1 MAATL
6 TISHYIYLTREERY
20 ALFEGKRLE
29 TIGVSVPVWFRK
41 GDTSEPTQEVFCKYT
56 ITNKLSFRSIV
67 QNDEGYT
74 LNLPQTFYGKDNST
88 TAKKLLDVKDGGCE
102 ELTYRQY
109 SKIDVNNKDIS
120 VVHFIEIKTIEIL
133 HDTLD

>member
-74 LNLPQTFYGKDNST
+74 LNLPQTF
-88 TAKKLLDVKDGGCE
+88 
-102 ELTYRQY
+102 
-109 SKIDVNNKDIS
+109 
-120 VVHFIEIKTIEIL
+120 
-133 HDTLD
+133 

>member
-20 ALFEGKRLE
+20 GLFRGEKLE
-29 TIGVSVPVWFRK
+29 TTGISVPVWFRK
-41 GDTSEPTQEVFCKYT
+41 GDTSEPAQEVFCKYI
-56 ITNKLSFRSIV
+56 ITNSLSFKSIV
-67 QNDEGYT
+67 QTDEGYA

-88 TAKKLLDVKDGGCE
+88 TAKKLLDVEDGGCE

-109 SKIDVNNKDIS
+109 SKIDKNVG
-120 VVHFIEIKTIEIL
+120 VVHFIEIKPIEIL
-133 HDTLD
+133 LDTLD